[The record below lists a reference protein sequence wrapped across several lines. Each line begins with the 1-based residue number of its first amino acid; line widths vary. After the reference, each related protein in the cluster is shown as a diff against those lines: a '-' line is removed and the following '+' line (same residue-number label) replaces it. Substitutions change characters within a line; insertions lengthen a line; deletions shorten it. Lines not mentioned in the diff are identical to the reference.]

1 MDIPLDLK
9 HLQSFIRIVEFGSL
23 TRAAATLD
31 VSQSLLSRQVRQ
43 LEAELGVHLLER
55 TGRGVTATEAGR
67 QLLEHG
73 RGILHQVEVARQQLG
88 QARGAQGGKV
98 VIGLPPSVGALLT
111 VELVTRFRERYPA
124 ASIGVV
130 EALSSSLLEWLQ
142 LGRLDCALLYN
153 PPINVN
159 VRYRHVHS
167 ENLFLVGNPRAGR
180 PVPESVPLATL
191 GDYPIIIPSHLHSVR
206 QLVEADAARYGVS
219 LDITLEID
227 SIRALLDLVDRGV
240 GYGVLSR
247 NAVLAR
253 RGTHGLQ
260 AAPIVKP
267 NIVTRLVVATPT
279 QRPVST
285 ITERAI
291 EIVDEAIVAR
301 ILDPVGDF

>member
-1 MDIPLDLK
+1 MK

-43 LEAELGVHLLER
+43 LEMELGTHLLER
-55 TGRGVTATEAGR
+55 NGRGVSATEAGR
-67 QLLEHG
+67 QLVEHG
-73 RGILHQVEVARQQLG
+73 RGILRQVEVARLQLG
-88 QARGAQGGKV
+88 QARGAQGGKLA
-98 VIGLPPSVGALLT
+98 IGLPPSVGALLT
-111 VELVTRFRERYPA
+111 VDLVMRFRERYPA
-124 ASIGVV
+124 AQISVV
-130 EALSSSLLEWLQ
+130 EGLSASLLEWLQ

-153 PPINVN
+153 PPVN
-159 VRYRHVHS
+159 TNMRYRHVHS
-167 ENLFLVGNPRAGR
+167 EPLYLIGSPRSGR
-180 PVPESVPLATL
+180 DLPDSVPLATL
-191 GDYPIIIPSHLHSVR
+191 GDYPIVIPSQLHSVR
-206 QLVEADAARYGVS
+206 QLIEADAARYGVS

-227 SIRALLDLVDRGV
+227 SVRSLLDLVERGV

-253 RGTHGLQ
+253 RGAHGLR

-285 ITERAI
+285 ITERTL
-291 EIVDEAIVAR
+291 ELVDEAIAR
-301 ILDPVGDF
+301 GILDPTFGAIPDA